1 MKLLVKKQ
9 LQLRF
14 AINEARNFSRK
25 DRLQRSTNLSQI
37 NRLRSV
43 TSMKSTWCP
52 CIGRDTRRVV
62 EINGIV
68 EQSTLWSNAPSV
80 YLRYEMV
87 DAVTEEGGQNGGG
100 SSVKRKKK
108 VGHHYFDYTN
118 ALVAVVVGHA
128 SRLKEWSDRL
138 HRFTIVV
145 PSASA
150 PRAKLHIGYLKPWIV
165 SYIILKRI

>member
-1 MKLLVKKQ
+1 
-9 LQLRF
+9 
-14 AINEARNFSRK
+14 
-25 DRLQRSTNLSQI
+25 
-37 NRLRSV
+37 
-43 TSMKSTWCP
+43 
-52 CIGRDTRRVV
+52 
-62 EINGIV
+62 
-68 EQSTLWSNAPSV
+68 LWSNAPSV